1 MIPEMRIFVEGGG
14 EGQDRRF
21 FRQGFAEFLAELANA
36 AREKRIRWGVIASG
50 SEALRDFQISCRK
63 YPAAFNVLLVDAE
76 SAVARSPVE
85 HLRTVRYPKSDT
97 SALTEANCHLMVQ
110 LMEAWFLAD
119 HDALAGYYGNGFS
132 RNALPANANVE
143 KVSKG
148 DVEDGLKA
156 ATQNTSKGRYH
167 KMRHAPE
174 LLRRIDP
181 GKVRGAAP
189 NCHRLFETL
198 KTKLQEP

>member
-1 MIPEMRIFVEGGG
+1 MITELKIFVEGGG

-21 FRQGFAEFLAELANA
+21 FRQGFSEFLAELSQI
-36 AREKRIRWGVIASG
+36 ARNRNIRWSVIAAG
-50 SEALRDFQISCRK
+50 AEALRDFQISCRN
-63 YPAAFNVLLVDAE
+63 YPDAFSVLLVDAE
-76 SAVARSPVE
+76 SAVARPPVE

-97 SALTEANCHLMVQ
+97 SALTETNCHLMVQ

-119 HDALAGYYGNGFS
+119 HDALAGYYGDGFS
-132 RNALPANANVE
+132 RNALPANPNVE

-148 DVEDGLKA
+148 DVEDGLKT

-174 LLRRIDP
+174 LLKRIDP

-198 KTKLQEP
+198 KSKLLEP